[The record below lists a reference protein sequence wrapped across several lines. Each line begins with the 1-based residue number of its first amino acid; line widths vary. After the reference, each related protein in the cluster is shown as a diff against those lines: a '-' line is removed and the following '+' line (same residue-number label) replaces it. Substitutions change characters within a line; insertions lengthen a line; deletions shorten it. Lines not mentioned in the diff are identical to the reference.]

1 MYFIVVAYQTTKG
14 VQNENENTNT
24 STENRICHR
33 SEWIRILVYCSE
45 IQRTRRP
52 AAFGNLRGGYTKQFS
67 HWRLSIT
74 SLFYCCTL
82 ENNHKRKLT
91 MQITDKKREQQKEIE
106 TLTTEFLQR
115 GGAIEERP
123 ALETK
128 GNDRIAQYDSL
139 QTFFSGGLL

>member
-1 MYFIVVAYQTTKG
+1 
-14 VQNENENTNT
+14 
-24 STENRICHR
+24 
-33 SEWIRILVYCSE
+33 
-45 IQRTRRP
+45 
-52 AAFGNLRGGYTKQFS
+52 
-67 HWRLSIT
+67 
-74 SLFYCCTL
+74 
-82 ENNHKRKLT
+82 

-115 GGAIEERP
+115 GGAIEEGP